1 MESENIKIAI
11 HKLQKEINE
20 VMTSD
25 VRDKLERLVSK
36 MDKLISKLED
46 EKPHRYYYRQWK
58 LEQAQKAYYHLL
70 SDNRD

>member
-1 MESENIKIAI
+1 MQSESIKIGI

-20 VMTSD
+20 IMPHD
-25 VRDKLERLVSK
+25 VRNKLEQLVAK
-36 MDKLISKLED
+36 MDRLCNTLE
-46 EKPHRYYYRQWK
+46 EEQPHRYYYRQWK